1 MKVREYILKTLMQE
15 RRMTMKF
22 QKLTIVI
29 GCILAFVMLG
39 TACADTNLSENDTTP
54 ETYLSTEKQTI
65 PETTVQT
72 EVETNDASALKIIY
86 QNDQYSL
93 SVMNGN
99 GYINFADGND
109 EEDKNGSLPGS
120 IEFASLAEMRQ
131 TFLSNS
137 LREDQEAVLKTAFSK
152 TQEGILLFGFEQ
164 LYQPICS
171 HDIKQEEV
179 SLSRNGYYFK
189 MSNEQLFG
197 TTSLGVMS
205 KENYTYRFENYYKP
219 YEHILDLITITK
231 QEEALFNGVPCEI
244 VEHEVLSSGKQFR
257 TITFSVMDEDK
268 TLYIS
273 ILYRL
278 ETATNTSETLP
289 YEVRIFGE
297 MDNQYFYVRVE
308 NPTTPPTL
316 EFLTSFGITPYVPEV
331 AEIPVETVLSAEKQ

>member
-1 MKVREYILKTLMQE
+1 MKKTMIWLC
-15 RRMTMKF
+15 
-22 QKLTIVI
+22 I
-29 GCILAFVMLG
+29 CILLLLICN
-39 TACADTNLSENDTTP
+39 ACDNTP
-54 ETYLSTEKQTI
+54 ESKTETLASTTEQATLSRQETNVSTENTQ
-65 PETTVQT
+65 ETTVSSL
-72 EVETNDASALKIIY
+72 EIIY

-93 SVMNGN
+93 SVKNGN

-109 EEDKNGSLPGS
+109 EDDKNGSLPGS
-120 IEFASLAEMRQ
+120 IEFANLAEMRQ

-137 LREDQEAVLKTAFSK
+137 LHEDQEAILKTAFSK
-152 TQEGILLFGFEQ
+152 TQEGILLFGFDQ

-171 HDIKQEEV
+171 DDIKQEVV

-205 KENYTYRFENYYKP
+205 KENYTYRFDNYYKP

-231 QEEALFNGVPCEI
+231 QEEDLFNGVPCEI

-278 ETATNTSETLP
+278 ENASNTSELMQSETLP

-316 EFLTSFGITPYVPEV
+316 EFLTSFGITPYTP
-331 AEIPVETVLSAEKQ
+331 PVEDTPVVDVPQVETQAPVVEQ